1 MPSLCDLLRKQNSD
15 VPKAVAVP
23 LPIDVFFWNVTSP
36 CMDGWKSSHTVGSPC
51 LHTASLAT
59 LLSCDW
65 LVKQGQGLC
74 VCVCVVGGSE
84 AFLGLIAFRLL
95 CLCCSLVVSLSLF
108 FF

>member
-1 MPSLCDLLRKQNSD
+1 
-15 VPKAVAVP
+15 
-23 LPIDVFFWNVTSP
+23 
-36 CMDGWKSSHTVGSPC
+36 MDGWKSSHIVGSPC

-74 VCVCVVGGSE
+74 VCVGGGGGGGSE

-108 FF
+108 FLNAKLY